1 MDTAPFDP
9 CEERFSASQ
18 LEWATEPSP
27 AATTDIM
34 TEVKRP
40 SKRQQF
46 ISIINSSV
54 SMLPVPFSKA
64 FLLQSG
70 SSETSRSRL
79 AELGSSQRCGSETI
93 WKLQCWK
100 VSCEWR
106 LQTLSQGQAIKICK
120 WGPGERKWSGLLTLE
135 QTTHITGGCMK
146 IEVKETTVTFRAQ
159 KLSDNTFT

>member
-1 MDTAPFDP
+1 MRKDF
-9 CEERFSASQ
+9 Q
-18 LEWATEPSP
+18 LRSWNG
-27 AATTDIM
+27 
-34 TEVKRP
+34 
-40 SKRQQF
+40 QQNRAQQPLQ
-46 ISIINSSV
+46 ISWQRWRDQARDNSS
-54 SMLPVPFSKA
+54 SQSSIHQYQC
-64 FLLQSG
+64 FLCPSARH
-70 SSETSRSRL
+70 SCC
-79 AELGSSQRCGSETI
+79 SQAPQRPAGADWLSWAALSAVVLKLYEE
-93 WKLQCWK
+93 LQCWK